1 MKAATIRWSANSSDM
16 GRGGGIRSTA
26 LWMPVIFMG
35 AILPP
40 MTTSRPTIEQEYA
53 AARPKSKALYDRA
66 RKAMPS
72 GAAHDGRYFAPFP
85 FYVDRADGARKWDV
99 DGHEYLDCWSGHGA
113 LMLGHNH
120 PAVVK
125 AITEQAKKG
134 LHYSAGCELEV
145 RWAELVCSI
154 VPSAERVRFTLTGTE
169 TTSLAVRVARA
180 FTGRDYIVKFE
191 SHFHGVHDMFVAAVK
206 DPFEIPASAAVP
218 ASTLSTTLVAR
229 CNDIAHVRELLDE
242 HPVAAVIL
250 EPAGGRSMTV
260 PSDPKFLKALRE
272 ETTKRGVIL
281 IFDEVVT
288 GFRLA
293 AGGAQE
299 YFGVTADLTCLA
311 KAVAGGLPG
320 AALTGRADLMDGIAF
335 SGDAKRDR
343 TKRVADQGT
352 YSGTPLVA
360 AAAVAQLEI
369 LKTGAVQKDLN
380 RTGDRLREG
389 LNQTLKARGIRGCAY
404 GLSSIVR
411 VFLGADAAEL
421 GVDSYQADEARLD
434 RGMGAVGAA
443 LHLAMLSRGV
453 DFNRGSGVTWLNA
466 GMTDKDIDFWVDAFD
481 GSLARL
487 KEAGR

>member
-1 MKAATIRWSANSSDM
+1 
-16 GRGGGIRSTA
+16 
-26 LWMPVIFMG
+26 
-35 AILPP
+35 

-53 AARPKSKALYDRA
+53 AARPKSKALYERA
-66 RKAMPS
+66 RQSMPS
-72 GAAHDGRYFAPFP
+72 GAAHDGRVFSPFP
-85 FYVDRADGARKWDV
+85 FYVERADGARKWDV
-99 DGHEYLDCWSGHGA
+99 DGHAYIDCWSGHGA

-120 PAVVK
+120 PAVVR

-134 LHYSAGCELEV
+134 LHYSACSELEV
-145 RWAELVCSI
+145 RWAELIRGC
-154 VPSAERVRFTLTGTE
+154 VPGAERVRFTLTGTE

-180 FTGRDYIVKFE
+180 FTGRDDIVKFE
-191 SHFHGVHDMFVAAVK
+191 SHFHGVHDAFVAAVK
-206 DPFEIPASAAVP
+206 DPFEIPASAGVP
-218 ASTLSTTLVAR
+218 ASTLKTTLVAR

-260 PSDPKFLKALRE
+260 PSNPAFLKALRE
-272 ETTKRGVIL
+272 ETTKRGVVL

-288 GFRLA
+288 GFRMA

-320 AALTGRADLMDGIAF
+320 AALVGRADLMDSIAF

-360 AAAVAQLEI
+360 AAAIAQLEV
-369 LKTGAVQKDLN
+369 LKTGEVQRELN
-380 RTGDRLREG
+380 RLGDRLRAG
-389 LNQTLKARGIRGCAY
+389 MNQALKTRGVRGCVY
-404 GLSSIVR
+404 GASSMFR

-421 GVDSYQADEARLD
+421 GLDDWTMDAARLD
-434 RGMGAVGAA
+434 RGMGAALSGP
-443 LHLAMLSRGV
+443 LHLAMLVNGVDTSRG
-453 DFNRGSGVTWLNA
+453 NSNGWMNGA
-466 GMTDKDIDFWVDAFD
+466 MTDKDIDQIVDAFD
-481 GSLARL
+481 RSLVRL
-487 KEAGR
+487 QEERRLA